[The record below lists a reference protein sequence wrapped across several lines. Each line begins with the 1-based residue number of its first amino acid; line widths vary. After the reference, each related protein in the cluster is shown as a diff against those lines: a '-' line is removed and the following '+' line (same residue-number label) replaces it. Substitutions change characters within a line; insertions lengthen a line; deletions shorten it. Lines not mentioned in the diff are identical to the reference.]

1 MKHLFLRKKT
11 KLANSELG
19 IEKKK
24 FNFLLYYHIIK
35 MTSYYGNSKQQL
47 VQNEVFTGRLTTIEA
62 TASADKVFLEGK
74 VADEASARVSAD
86 GVLNARISTEK
97 AFLEGKV
104 ADEATARVSADGVLN
119 AKIDARE
126 ASLLNYINTK
136 HDEEKNARI
145 SADNLI
151 KADLTALTTST
162 DTRFLSATG
171 RLTTLESGLASQVN
185 AMIANNALDAVQS
198 ALITQHATELGTS
211 NSVIYER
218 IAEKASL
225 LVNNEF
231 KAKFNSYLTDFFANY
246 TIMAGPSGA
255 RVEKTASDYSVS
267 PEVPVNNDPTL

>member
-19 IEKKK
+19 IEKKIQ
-24 FNFLLYYHIIK
+24 FLLCYHIIK

-47 VQNEVFTGRLTTIEA
+47 VQNDINATRFTTIEA

-86 GVLNARISTEK
+86 AVLNARISTEK

-104 ADEATARVSADGVLN
+104 ADEATARVAGDAVLD

-126 ASLLNYINTK
+126 LSLLNLFTSELAN
-136 HDEEKNARI
+136 EANARMTGDATI
-145 SADNLI
+145 QDSLN
-151 KADLTALTTST
+151 ALSIST

-171 RLTTLESGLASQVN
+171 RLTTLESGLTAQVN

-246 TIMAGPSGA
+246 TLYSGPSGA
-255 RVEKTASDYSVS
+255 RVEKGASDYSVS
-267 PEVPVNNDPTL
+267 AEVPVNNNPAL